1 MEKPT
6 YIFVC
11 FIPGTGE
18 YFAGRQRDIDL
29 LITQFENKDQDLPFE
44 TVAKIKEI
52 GENRGVPMGFGT
64 ELIEWYN
71 KEKMPDK
78 HNIDLAVMAII
89 HFLQNGFIF

>member
-6 YIFVC
+6 YIFIC

-29 LITQFENKDQDLPFE
+29 LITQFETNDKDLPFT
-44 TVAKIKEI
+44 TVAKIKERF
-52 GENRGVPMGFGT
+52 ENGGVPMGFGT

-71 KEKMPDK
+71 KEKMPDRR
-78 HNIDLAVMAII
+78 NIDLAVMAII